1 MDRQRNLLFA
11 LFAVHIAKT
20 NRQVVA
26 EALAC
31 WRGNPR
37 RDVATRLLAKEA
49 LSPEQCTTLLAL
61 VEAFIGANDE
71 NPEEAVVSYLGGHAP
86 ESVLRGTSAARTQM
100 SGSARFPLPVFDADE
115 DETQRLLADPAWR
128 YVAVAELGHGTFGR
142 VVRAYD
148 RYLGRDVALK
158 ELLPCWNVEANHK
171 LANPELS
178 PVQIVQRFVRE
189 ARIPSRLSHPGVVPI
204 YDLGCMRDGSLFY
217 AMRFVSGTTLGAAL
231 SESGSLRERMALL
244 PHFLQVCNAIAY
256 AHEHGV
262 VHRDIKPSNV
272 LVGPHGETLVVDW
285 GVATIRGKRG
295 AGSPDHIITA
305 AEIEGEAR
313 FRTVMGTPHYMSFEQ
328 ARGELARVDERSDV
342 YSLGSVLYEL
352 LTGSPPFEGFGAMEI
367 LLRKPEQQPRSIF
380 DLAPTAPW
388 PLVAIC
394 ERAMQSEPGAR
405 YANAGE
411 LARDLAKFMYQS
423 WSGTGVGLWRVR
435 HAGKEQTGTV

>member
-11 LFAVHIAKT
+11 LFAVHIGKI
-20 NRQVVA
+20 NRQLVG

-37 RDVATRLLAKEA
+37 RDVATRLLAKGA
-49 LSPEQCTTLLAL
+49 LSPAQCTTLLAL

-71 NPEEAVVSYLGGHAP
+71 NPDEAVVSLLGGRAP
-86 ESVLRGTSAARTQM
+86 ESVLRGKTAAQLEM
-100 SGSARFPLPVFDADE
+100 SNGGRFSLPITEVDE
-115 DETQRLLADPAWR
+115 DETHRLMADPAWR
-128 YVAVAELGHGTFGR
+128 YVIVAELGHGTFGR
-142 VVRAYD
+142 VVLAYD
-148 RYLGRDVALK
+148 RFLGRDVALK
-158 ELLPCWNVEANHK
+158 ELLPCWNVEVNHK

-178 PVQIVQRFVRE
+178 PVQIVHRFLRE

-217 AMRFVSGTTLGAAL
+217 AMRYVSGTTLGAAL
-231 SESGSLRERMALL
+231 GDCASLRERMGLL
-244 PHFLQVCNAIAY
+244 PHYLQVCNAIAY

-272 LVGPHGETLVVDW
+272 LVAPHGETLVVDW
-285 GVATIRGKRG
+285 GVATVRSKRERTH
-295 AGSPDHIITA
+295 PDHIITA
-305 AEIEGEAR
+305 AELEGEAR
-313 FRTVMGTPHYMSFEQ
+313 FRAVMGTPHYMAYEQ
-328 ARGELARVDERSDV
+328 ARGDLARVDERSDV

-367 LLRKPEQQPRSIF
+367 LSRRPDQQPRSVF
-380 DLAPTAPW
+380 DLEPTAPW

-394 ERAMQSEPGAR
+394 ERAMQPDPAAR
-405 YANAGE
+405 YADAGE

-423 WSGTGVGLWRVR
+423 WSGMGVGVWRVR
-435 HAGKEQTGTV
+435 HAGQEQTGTV